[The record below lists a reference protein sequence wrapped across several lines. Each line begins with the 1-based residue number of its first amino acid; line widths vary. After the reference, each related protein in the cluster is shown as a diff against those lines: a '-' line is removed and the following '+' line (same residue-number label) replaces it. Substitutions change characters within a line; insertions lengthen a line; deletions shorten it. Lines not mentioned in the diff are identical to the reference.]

1 LLIGRDSF
9 LVLNLGFD
17 VFNRVTGLDFQRDG
31 LASEGLDKDLHATSE
46 TEDQMERGFLLD
58 VVIGKGPAVFQLL
71 TRKDQPLLIRGNSF
85 FILNLGL
92 HILDGIAGL
101 DFQSDGF
108 SGESLDKDLHATSQS
123 EHQVKG

>member
-31 LASEGLDKDLHATSE
+31 LASEGLDKDLHATSQ
-46 TEDQMERGFLLD
+46 TEDQMERRFLLD
-58 VVIGKGPAVFQLL
+58 VVVGKGPAVFQLL

-92 HILDGIAGL
+92 HIFDGIAGL
-101 DFQSDGF
+101 NLQSDGF